1 MYAGH
6 AALAT
11 LAKGARPRVPIGLL
25 VPVAFAPDWIQ
36 WVFDAMGRGNR
47 EISHSLVSVAIG
59 ATLVALLYLLATR
72 QRVDAAA
79 VWLTYASHW
88 PADYITGL
96 KPTWPGGPTVG
107 LHLYT
112 RPYLEFCVEAVVII
126 VCWFVYRRSLPVA
139 ARHRAVGLLI
149 PIGLI
154 SMQIAFL
161 AVSNPSLRK

>member
-1 MYAGH
+1 LYAGH

-11 LAKGARPRVPIGLL
+11 LAKGARPRVPIALL
-25 VPVAFAPDWIQ
+25 VPVAFAPDWIE
-36 WVFDAMGRGNR
+36 WFFDAIGHRNR

-59 ATLVALLYLLATR
+59 ASLVALVYLLATR
-72 QRVDAAA
+72 QRLDAAA
-79 VWLTYASHW
+79 VWLTYVSHW

-107 LHLYT
+107 LYLYA
-112 RPYLEFCVEAVVII
+112 RPFQEFCVEAVVII
-126 VCWFVYRRSLPVA
+126 VCWFAYRRSLPLP
-139 ARHRAVGLLI
+139 ARNRAVGLLI

>member
-11 LAKGARPRVPIGLL
+11 LAKGARPRVPIALL
-25 VPVAFAPDWIQ
+25 VPVAFAPDWIE
-36 WVFDAMGRGNR
+36 WFFDAIGHRNR

-59 ATLVALLYLLATR
+59 ASLVALVYLLATR
-72 QRVDAAA
+72 QRLDAAA
-79 VWLTYASHW
+79 VWLTYVSHW

-107 LHLYT
+107 LYLYA
-112 RPYLEFCVEAVVII
+112 RPFQEFCVEAVVII
-126 VCWFVYRRSLPVA
+126 VCWFAYRRSLPPP
-139 ARHRAVGLLI
+139 ARNRAVGLLI

-154 SMQIAFL
+154 AMQIAFL

>member
-11 LAKGARPRVPIGLL
+11 LAKGARPRVPIALL
-25 VPVAFAPDWIQ
+25 VPVAFAPDWIE
-36 WVFDAMGRGNR
+36 WFFDAIGHRNR

-59 ATLVALLYLLATR
+59 ASLVALVYLLATR
-72 QRVDAAA
+72 QRLDAAA
-79 VWLTYASHW
+79 VWLTYVSHW

-107 LHLYT
+107 LYLYA
-112 RPYLEFCVEAVVII
+112 RPFQEFCVEAVVII
-126 VCWFVYRRSLPVA
+126 VCWFAYRRSLPLP
-139 ARHRAVGLLI
+139 ARNRAVGLLI

>member
-36 WVFDAMGRGNR
+36 WVFDAIGRGNR
-47 EISHSLVSVAIG
+47 EISHSLVSVAMG

-112 RPYLEFCVEAVVII
+112 RPFLEFCVEAVVII
-126 VCWFVYRRSLPVA
+126 VCWCLVAFQMFGGGPGRSTFVKTPVNSPAGIKLILPRV
-139 ARHRAVGLLI
+139 
-149 PIGLI
+149 P
-154 SMQIAFL
+154 
-161 AVSNPSLRK
+161 